1 MTVDNWLIANIVILM
16 RLNLIE
22 YIFSRYSLLLSFFI
36 FYFAT
41 QSTFYMDRN
50 KAIESVNEIKELM
63 ERSSKFVSLSGM
75 TAVLAGVYALAGAY
89 VAGQLLRS
97 EDNREGLIMVA
108 SPVLIVSIVTA
119 CILSWYK
126 AKKMQQKLFSKLTYR
141 IAWNFSLPLL
151 TGGLFCIALL
161 LHEHYG
167 LVSSVMLLFYGLSLV
182 NVSKFTYSNVAWL
195 GYAFLCLGTAD
206 CFFEGHGLMFW
217 TIGFGGFHIL
227 YGMLFYLQYERRK

>member
-1 MTVDNWLIANIVILM
+1 MTVDIRLIANIVILM

-36 FYFAT
+36 FYFAI

-108 SPVLIVSIVTA
+108 S

-195 GYAFLCLGTAD
+195 GYAFLCLGIAD

>member
-97 EDNREGLIMVA
+97 EDNRE
-108 SPVLIVSIVTA
+108 
-119 CILSWYK
+119 
-126 AKKMQQKLFSKLTYR
+126 KLFSKLTYR

>member
-1 MTVDNWLIANIVILM
+1 
-16 RLNLIE
+16 
-22 YIFSRYSLLLSFFI
+22 
-36 FYFAT
+36 
-41 QSTFYMDRN
+41 MDKD
-50 KAIESVNEIKELM
+50 KALESVNEIKELM

-108 SPVLIVSIVTA
+108 SLVLTVSVITA

-182 NVSKFTYSNVAWL
+182 NVAWL
-195 GYAFLCLGTAD
+195 GYAFLCLGIAD

>member
-1 MTVDNWLIANIVILM
+1 
-16 RLNLIE
+16 
-22 YIFSRYSLLLSFFI
+22 
-36 FYFAT
+36 
-41 QSTFYMDRN
+41 MDRN

-108 SPVLIVSIVTA
+108 SLVLIVSIVTA

-126 AKKMQQKLFSKLTYR
+126 AKKMQQKLFSKLTCR
-141 IAWNFSLPLL
+141 IAWKFSVPLL

-195 GYAFLCLGTAD
+195 GYAFLCLGIAD